1 MKEPKKEY
9 WQDKASNM
17 IIVFGGLIA
26 LLIPLL
32 LNANLRGNFSSS
44 NYNSSNNNNTATNN
58 NVKKQ
63 NLTKREVAKLQKD
76 FEQQIKS
83 VEADQ
88 YRQNYLLDNRS
99 QSEKDQRESFVSA
112 WSKIEPELA
121 HFFGEW
127 SGYEVVLSIYPSTTK
142 NKVCIINT
150 GEGFGSFST
159 GTLSNGAIITDDGWA
174 IITNQKYIATYG
186 FENNQWIYYSGEV
199 PLNSP
204 MPLKSVNNIINDVY
218 EVQEKNNIIGG
229 FDANGCTLS
238 TDKNIQSDVSNQNN
252 ITTIFDN
259 ESFPKDTCGDRMPTN
274 LNDFPVNFYPVYAE
288 PTAEILQ
295 YIKVNLCRDAYSMT
309 RKDIGQR
316 ATQVASFTSYERA
329 EQFRDFLINKVGS
342 GEIGEPRRV
351 ERPPR

>member
-1 MKEPKKEY
+1 MKETKREY
-9 WQDKASNM
+9 WQDKASNIVIVVGM
-17 IIVFGGLIA
+17 IIM
-26 LLIPLL
+26 LLIPIL
-32 LNANLRGNFSSS
+32 LNSNIRSNFSS
-44 NYNSSNNNNTATNN
+44 YNSKSNNNTGTNN
-58 NVKKQ
+58 NIKKQ

-76 FEQQIKS
+76 FQQQIKS
-83 VEADQ
+83 VESDQ

-99 QSEKDQRESFVSA
+99 QSEKDERESFVSS

-121 HFFGEW
+121 HFLGEW
-127 SGYEVVLSIYPSTTK
+127 SGYEQGLSIYPSTKK
-142 NKVCIINT
+142 NSVCIVET
-150 GEGFGSFST
+150 GEGFGSFTS
-159 GTLSNGAIITDDGWA
+159 GTLSNGVIVTNDGMAIV
-174 IITNQKYIATYG
+174 TNQKYIATYR
-186 FENNQWIYYSGEV
+186 FENNNWIYSNEV

>member
-1 MKEPKKEY
+1 MKEQKKEY

-17 IIVFGGLIA
+17 IIIFGGIIA

-32 LNANLRGNFSSS
+32 LNSNLRSNFSSS
-44 NYNSSNNNNTATNN
+44 NYNSSNNNTTTNN

-83 VEADQ
+83 VEANQ
-88 YRQNYLLDNRS
+88 YRQNYLSDNRS
-99 QSEKDQRESFVSA
+99 QSEKDKRDSFVSA

-121 HFFGEW
+121 HFLGEW
-127 SGYEVVLSIYPSTTK
+127 YGYEQALSIYPSTIK
-142 NKVCIINT
+142 NQVCIIET
-150 GEGFGSFST
+150 GEGFGNFTT
-159 GTLSNGAIITDDGWA
+159 GTLSNGAIITNNGRT
-174 IITNQKYIATYG
+174 IITNQKYIATYR
-186 FENNQWIYYSGEV
+186 FENNQWIYSNEV

-204 MPLKSVNNIINDVY
+204 MGLNGVNNIIDDVY
-218 EVQEKNNIIGG
+218 EVREKNNIVDG
-229 FDANGCTLS
+229 FHANGCTLS
-238 TDKNIQSDVSNQNN
+238 TDRAIQSEVPNKNN
-252 ITTIFDN
+252 IVNTTIFDN

-274 LNDFPVNFYPVYAE
+274 INEFPVDFYPVYAE
-288 PTAEILQ
+288 PTAGILQ

-316 ATQVASFTSYERA
+316 AIQVGSFTSYERA
-329 EQFRDFLINKVGS
+329 EQFSKFLQNKIGS

-351 ERPPR
+351 EKLPR

>member
-17 IIVFGGLIA
+17 VIVFGGLIA
-26 LLIPLL
+26 LLTPLL
-32 LNANLRGNFSSS
+32 LNANLRGNFSTS
-44 NYNSSNNNNTATNN
+44 NYNSSNNNTATNN

-63 NLTKREVAKLQKD
+63 NLTKREVAKLHKD

-88 YRQNYLLDNRS
+88 YRKNYILDNRS

-121 HFFGEW
+121 HFLGEW

-159 GTLSNGAIITDDGWA
+159 GTLSNGAIITNDGWA

-204 MPLKSVNNIINDVY
+204 MPLRSVNSVINDVY

-238 TDKNIQSDVSNQNN
+238 TDRNIQSDVSNQNN

-274 LNDFPVNFYPVYAE
+274 INEFPVDFYPVY
-288 PTAEILQ
+288 
-295 YIKVNLCRDAYSMT
+295 VNFSSENLRLVQSRFCKDAYSMT
-309 RKDIGQR
+309 RKEIGQK
-316 ATQVASFTSYERA
+316 AIQIGSFTSYDRA
-329 EQFRDFLINKVGS
+329 EQFSKFLKNKIGS
-342 GEIGEPRRV
+342 GEVGQPRRV
-351 ERPPR
+351 EKPPR